1 MQGLKEDR
9 TCYYCGIKGHL
20 KAACWAWKRQNE
32 WRMEGYKREAKNSAL
47 TLEKDNDEKED
58 FIGFNKEMVVDVC
71 IEGQPA
77 RLLIDS
83 GSEVTL
89 IRNDFMDKVE
99 NKGKVYPGR
108 YHTIIGVGGNQS
120 KVIGA
125 TVLST
130 TFYKREVKVEFHIV
144 EVGHYDG
151 ILGRDFLGKNIHTIS
166 CAEQRMYFKSVNSTK
181 EGHIEKTDK
190 KS

>member
-1 MQGLKEDR
+1 MQKKTTSGFQAVQNNRFISKFDRNKDGNELQGGKMQGLKEDR
-9 TCYYCGIKGHL
+9 TCYYCGIKEHL

-32 WRMEGYKREAKNSAL
+32 WQMEGYKREAKNSAL
-47 TLEKDNDEKED
+47 TLEKDNDGKED

-89 IRNDFMDKVE
+89 IRNDFMEKVE

-108 YHTIIGVGGNQS
+108 YHTIIGVG
-120 KVIGA
+120 VII
-125 TVLST
+125 
-130 TFYKREVKVEFHIV
+130 R
-144 EVGHYDG
+144 
-151 ILGRDFLGKNIHTIS
+151 R
-166 CAEQRMYFKSVNSTK
+166 
-181 EGHIEKTDK
+181 
-190 KS
+190 